1 MSRYLDVAAPEGQ
14 LGGRALP
21 LRSVDLGPLDV
32 VIEPSRRGQFYARS
46 PFDLGPYEA
55 KVTSWLDRWA
65 RRRPDHI
72 FLAERGGEA
81 WQTLTYAEAQ
91 RKARA
96 LAQALL
102 ARGLS
107 AERPLVILSGNSIAH
122 ALLGLAALYAGIPY
136 APLSPAYALAAPD
149 FARLK
154 SIIALLTP
162 GLVFAEDGA
171 LAAPALAV
179 LPPET
184 PCLVAT
190 APPVRARSEIL
201 DDLLAT
207 DATAALDLANAAIGP
222 GTIAKFMFTSG
233 STAAPKA
240 VITTHRM
247 LCANQAMIA
256 HVLRFLRY
264 APPVLVDWL
273 PWSHS
278 FGGNQNFN
286 LVLAHGGTLYIDAGR
301 PGPQGIAATLA
312 NLREVSPTLHF
323 NVPAGIES
331 LLPHLVRDKKLATNF
346 FRRLQLTFFAG
357 APMARANYEAF
368 DEMAV
373 AACGEKIVT
382 MNGYGATES
391 GPATTFWTPFIRP
404 EGGVGLPLPGSELK
418 LVPHGEKREVRAR
431 GPNVTPGYWRD
442 ARATEQAFD
451 DDGFFRLGD
460 ALRFAD
466 ATTPKQGFCFDGR
479 IGEDFKL
486 ATGTWVSTGPLR
498 DAFLAAFAPFAQDVV
513 IAGEGE
519 AFAAALVFPN
529 FEACQSLAAGVATS
543 PAEIIAHPH
552 VRAKFQALLDG
563 FAGRAEGAS
572 RRIARLVL
580 LPTPASTA
588 AGELTGK
595 GSLNRAAVLANRA
608 GEATGLLSATPSAQ
622 VIIASAGPTN
632 ASFGTTG

>member
-1 MSRYLDVAAPEGQ
+1 MSSCPLDVATLAGQ
-14 LGGRALP
+14 FGDQHGGHALP
-21 LRSVDLGPLDV
+21 LRPVDLGPLDV
-32 VIEPSRRGQFYARS
+32 VIAPSYGGQFYARS
-46 PFDLGPYEA
+46 PFDLGAYEA
-55 KVTSWLDRWA
+55 KVTSWLDRWVT
-65 RRRPDHI
+65 RSPDHI
-72 FLAERGGEA
+72 FLAERRGKA
-81 WQTLTYAEAQ
+81 WQTLTYAEAR

-102 ARGLS
+102 ARDLS

-154 SIIALLTP
+154 SIVALLTP
-162 GLVFAEDGA
+162 GLVFAEDGV
-171 LAAPALAV
+171 LFAPALAA
-179 LPPET
+179 LPADIPR
-184 PCLVAT
+184 LV
-190 APPVRARSEIL
+190 VL
-201 DDLLAT
+201 DDLLT
-207 DATAALDLANAAIGP
+207 TEATAALDRANAAVGP
-222 GTIAKFMFTSG
+222 DTIAKFMFTSG

-256 HVLRFLRY
+256 HVLCFLRH

-301 PGPQGIAATLA
+301 PGPQGMAATLA

-331 LLPHLVRDKKLATNF
+331 LLPHLARDKKLATNF

-357 APMARANYEAF
+357 APMGRASYEAWN
-368 DEMAV
+368 DMAV

-382 MNGYGATES
+382 MSGYGATES

-418 LVPHGEKREVRAR
+418 LVPQGEKREVRAR

-442 ARATEQAFD
+442 ARATQQAFD

-460 ALRFAD
+460 ALRLAD
-466 ATTPKQGFCFDGR
+466 ATAPRLGFCFDGR

-529 FEACQSLAAGVATS
+529 LEACQRLAAGPAAL
-543 PAEIIAHPH
+543 PAEIIAHRD
-552 VRAKFQALLDG
+552 VRAKFQALLDS
-563 FAGRAEGAS
+563 FAGRTEAAS

-580 LPTPASTA
+580 LAAPASAA
-588 AGELTGK
+588 AGELTDK
-595 GSLNRAAVLANRA
+595 GGLNRAAVLANRA
-608 GEATGLLSATPSAQ
+608 AEAAGLFSATPSAQ
-622 VIIASAGPTN
+622 VITASAVPTN
-632 ASFGTTG
+632 ARFGTTN

>member
-1 MSRYLDVAAPEGQ
+1 MSSRHLDIAA
-14 LGGRALP
+14 LGGYAPP
-21 LRSVDLGPLDV
+21 LRPVDLGPLDV
-32 VIEPSRRGQFYARS
+32 VIAPSRGGQFYARS

-55 KVTSWLDRWA
+55 KVTGWLDRWA
-65 RRRPDHI
+65 ALRPDNV
-72 FLAERGGEA
+72 FLAERRGEA
-81 WQTLTYAEAQ
+81 WQTITYAEARQ
-91 RKARA
+91 KARA

-102 ARGLS
+102 AHGLS

-171 LAAPALAV
+171 LYAPALAA
-179 LPPET
+179 LPADIPR
-184 PCLVAT
+184 LV
-190 APPVRARSEIL
+190 VL
-201 DDLLAT
+201 DDLLT
-207 DATAALDLANAAIGP
+207 TEATAALDQANAAVGP
-222 GTIAKFMFTSG
+222 HTIAKFMFTSG

-256 HVLRFLRY
+256 HVLRFLRRE
-264 APPVLVDWL
+264 PPVLVDWL

-301 PGPQGIAATLA
+301 PGPEGMAATLA
-312 NLREVSPTLHF
+312 NLRDISPTLHF
-323 NVPAGIES
+323 NVPAGLES
-331 LLPHLVRDKKLATNF
+331 LLPHLARDKKLATNF

-357 APMARANYEAF
+357 APMTRASYEAW
-368 DEMAV
+368 DDMAV
-373 AACGEKIVT
+373 EACGEKIVT
-382 MNGYGATES
+382 MSGYGATES

-418 LVPHGEKREVRAR
+418 LVPQGEKLEVRAK
-431 GPNVTPGYWRD
+431 GANVTPGYWRD

-460 ALRFAD
+460 ALRLAE
-466 ATTPKQGFCFDGR
+466 ATAPRLGFCFDGR

-498 DAFLAAFAPFAQDVV
+498 DAILAAFAPFVQDVV

-529 FEACQSLAAGVATS
+529 FEACQSLAAGLTS
-543 PAEIIAHPH
+543 PAELVAHRD

-563 FAGRAEGAS
+563 FAGGAKGAS
-572 RRIARLVL
+572 RRIAGLVL
-580 LPTPASTA
+580 LAAPASAA
-588 AGELTGK
+588 AGELTDK
-595 GSLNRAAVLANRA
+595 GGLNRMAVLANRA
-608 GEATGLLSATPSAQ
+608 LEAAGLFSAMPSAQ
-622 VIIASAGPTN
+622 VIRASAVPANARFGPP
-632 ASFGTTG
+632 S